1 MSLCFWWLL
10 IRYIIS
16 LPYQTMCRF
25 LICLMCWNHGV
36 YIFVVMNDQLPCGTW
51 FLWKWYLDAV
61 VTLASFEPE
70 QLAVRTN
77 KGCSRS
83 HYPFWLLHK
92 PAQLFPAAVSYRTR
106 DKVPASGACRRCEG
120 SSLWTDP
127 LRCKKQGIQHTW
139 IEWRARSCAPADRSR
154 PTDITRWACKR
165 DKDPDI
171 SESPEAV
178 WRYGTETV
186 LLETVFL
193 VRQLL
198 YSNRKWKYTWSC
210 KKIYKRS
217 GDKIKG
223 HSPTPMQVL

>member
-127 LRCKKQGIQHTW
+127 LRCRKQGIQHTW
-139 IEWRARSCAPADRSR
+139 TEWRARSCAPADRSR

-171 SESPEAV
+171 SESPFVLFGWNVKHGETSEPSYIVDIAPTICEMLHIQMPNSCV
-178 WRYGTETV
+178 GNARYKTC
-186 LLETVFL
+186 
-193 VRQLL
+193 
-198 YSNRKWKYTWSC
+198 N
-210 KKIYKRS
+210 
-217 GDKIKG
+217 
-223 HSPTPMQVL
+223 P